1 MNQLGHA
8 GMIVCNDRMNNNT
21 VISGKSKHFLRVE
34 FFGIIHAEVSNFS
47 AGESKI
53 FLEQR

>member
-1 MNQLGHA
+1 
-8 GMIVCNDRMNNNT
+8 MIVCDDRLNNNT
-21 VISGKSKHFLRVE
+21 VISAKSKHFLRVE

-53 FLEQR
+53 FL